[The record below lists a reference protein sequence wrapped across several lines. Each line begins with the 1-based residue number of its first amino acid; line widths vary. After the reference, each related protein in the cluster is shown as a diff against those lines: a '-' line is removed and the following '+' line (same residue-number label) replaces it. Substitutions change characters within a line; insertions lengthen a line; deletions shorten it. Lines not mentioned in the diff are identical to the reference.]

1 MIDVLFVAL
10 MFLSCTYAAI
20 AGPKEGRVV
29 SCLFV
34 AAWLSSFPASA
45 MNPLD
50 RQTIDLY
57 LFAIDLLMFGGLSVV
72 AGRTQFHWPVWV
84 LGFHC
89 ASLSMDVVFL
99 VAQGVQPI
107 IYDIL
112 HAFWSVP
119 ELLVMP
125 VGIHLDRRAGLLK
138 SRSVR
143 RP

>member
-10 MFLSCTYAAI
+10 MFLSCAYATI

-29 SCLFV
+29 SCLFI
-34 AAWLSSFPASA
+34 AAWLGSFPASA

-50 RQTIDLY
+50 RQAIDLY
-57 LFAIDLLMFGGLSVV
+57 LIAIDLLMFGGLSIV
-72 AGRTQFHWPVWV
+72 AGKTRFFWPVWV

-99 VAQGVQPI
+99 VAQGWQPI
-107 IYDIL
+107 IYDVL

-125 VGIHLDRRAGLLK
+125 VGIHLDRKAGLLK
-138 SRSVR
+138 GRFLT